1 VAGKTGTVHKP
12 SKDGGYADD
21 RYISVFAGLAPAS
34 KPRLVC
40 VVIID
45 EPKGEQYYGGEV
57 AAPVFSRI
65 MAESLRLLNVA
76 PDDLLPS
83 KG

>member
-1 VAGKTGTVHKP
+1 M
-12 SKDGGYADD
+12 
-21 RYISVFAGLAPAS
+21 APAS
-34 KPRLVC
+34 KPRLVS

-45 EPKGEQYYGGEV
+45 NPKGEQYYGGEV

-76 PDDLLPS
+76 PDNLLPLD
-83 KG
+83 G

>member
-1 VAGKTGTVHKP
+1 MGDDDDV
-12 SKDGGYADD
+12 YAA
-21 RYISVFAGLAPAS
+21 VFAGMAPAS

-45 EPKGEQYYGGEV
+45 NPKGEQYYGGEV

-65 MAESLRLLNVA
+65 MTESLRLLNVA
-76 PDDLLPS
+76 PDNLLPS
-83 KG
+83 PG